1 VVFPQAIPE
10 IKNGKVT
17 DKKFGNKVEEKPFLF
32 FRKERGAGILPFL
45 TPKP

>member
-17 DKKFGNKVEEKPFLF
+17 DKKYGNKVEEKPFPF
-32 FRKERGAGILPFL
+32 FKERKGEQEYSPF
-45 TPKP
+45 

>member
-1 VVFPQAIPE
+1 MVFPQAIPE

-17 DKKFGNKVEEKPFLF
+17 DEKLENKVEEKPFPF